1 MIGVPDQKG
10 LLYVDGV
17 YTMQV
22 QINSQI
28 KRLKVPLEVEN
39 SRGENIGTIKFDSN
53 LLIQSFPKNK
63 IMIHYI
69 YYKL

>member
-39 SRGENIGTIKFDSN
+39 SRGENIGTTKFDSN

-63 IMIHYI
+63 
-69 YYKL
+69 